1 MGFLIALML
10 AVSTTAPATRPATRP
25 AKTYH
30 DFASILQE
38 VPADITPRTGEK
50 WQSIHHELLGR
61 WLKDNAKGR
70 RFSAKLVYTGS
81 ALEKSGVRAGFNT
94 DGFMYRG
101 LPIGRCDVG
110 AVFPASD
117 AARFARLKPGDRV
130 DVSGTV
136 SAMRLQE
143 GDTRNGEQ
151 MWNVV
156 AGLSQP
162 VLR

>member
-1 MGFLIALML
+1 MSFLIALML
-10 AVSTTAPATRPATRP
+10 AVSTTGPVTRPATRP

-61 WLKDNAKGR
+61 WLKDNAKGK
-70 RFSAKLVYTGS
+70 RFSGKLIYTGS
-81 ALEKSGVRAGFNT
+81 SLEKSEVRAGFEM
-94 DGFMYRG
+94 DGFLYRG
-101 LPIGRCDVG
+101 LPIGRCAVS

-117 AARFARLKPGDRV
+117 AARFARLRPGDRIE
-130 DVSGTV
+130 VSGTV
-136 SAMRLQE
+136 SGMHLQE
-143 GDTRNGEQ
+143 GDTREGQQ
-151 MWNVV
+151 MWNVI

-162 VLR
+162 AMR